1 MRPMI
6 DGHLDLAMNLVYYD
20 RDITQSLADMNAAE
34 QGLLDQRFRGKG
46 TVSLPEL
53 RRSGI
58 GVCLATLLARSGPE
72 HKRSAKYARAD
83 LDFATPDGAYVSAR
97 GQLAYYDL
105 LEERGELVRLRT
117 KTDLEQHWNRWVQAS
132 ASDKLPVGIII
143 SVEGADPIPHP
154 DALPLWH
161 AWGVR
166 AIGLSH
172 YGPGRYAAGTGT
184 PGGLT
189 ELGREMLVAMQRLGI
204 ALDVTHLADLAMQQ
218 AFEQYD
224 GPIWASHHN
233 CRSLVDWD
241 RQLSDDQLK
250 QLIARD
256 GVIGLAFDAV
266 MLLPGWVR
274 GESQPGEL
282 SIERAADHVDHIVQL
297 AGTTRH
303 CVIGTDLDGGYGWE
317 QTPHE
322 LKSIYDVHLLESIFE
337 RRGYSSSDIDG
348 IFWSNWLRTLSR
360 TLPEES

>member
-20 RDITQSLADMNAAE
+20 RDITQQLETMNEAE
-34 QGLLDQRFRGKG
+34 RGLSDQRFRGKG

-53 RRSGI
+53 RKSGI
-58 GVCLATLLARSGPE
+58 GVCLATLLARSGPL
-72 HKRSAKYARAD
+72 HQRAAQYGRAD
-83 LDFATPDGAYVSAR
+83 LDFATPEGAYVSAR
-97 GQLAYYDL
+97 SQLAYYDL

-117 KTDLEQHWNRWVQAS
+117 ARDLDSQWSRWTQAS
-132 ASDKLPVGIII
+132 DRSQLPIGIII
-143 SVEGADPIPHP
+143 SVEGADPIPGP
-154 DALPLWH
+154 ESLEQWVN
-161 AWGVR
+161 WGVR

-189 ELGREMLVAMQRLGI
+189 DLGREMLSAMQRLGV
-204 ALDVTHLADLAMQQ
+204 ALDVTHLADLAMEQ
-218 AFEQYD
+218 AFELYD

-241 RQLSDDQLK
+241 RQLTDDQLK

-274 GESQPGEL
+274 GKSQPEEL
-282 SIERAADHVDHIVQL
+282 SIERAADQIDHIAQL

-303 CVIGTDLDGGYGWE
+303 CSIGTDLDGGYGWE

-322 LKSIYDVHLLESIFE
+322 LKSIYDVHLLEAIFE

-348 IFWSNWLRTLSR
+348 IFWGNWLRTLRRS
-360 TLPEES
+360 LPA